1 MSTME
6 MGIRWRIYIMN
17 SWPVPLSGIHV
28 FYPFSFHHQS
38 SAPELNF
45 PMDAVTGNLL
55 FGSMAGTL
63 LGNAR
68 VEPGMYGN
76 ALYIDGQ
83 TGSRVD
89 YGAHKDGCFF
99 DPDQCIEGITFSF
112 WLMIHEDEAVFD
124 IIFDS
129 GGCRAMSVGYCVI
142 LKTGK
147 TIEVRVL
154 RRAGYRKHVLP
165 STPIRQWHSWL
176 VTHTSSDISV
186 YINGCNTVPFAI
198 ESDSPRVAAHTED
211 ADFHIGDWSGGG
223 LAPHMTI
230 DELMIWYKV
239 LTVDQIWQL
248 YVQGGMVWNTMM
260 SLDGSIFHVT
270 ALYWRGDPTVTG
282 GSHNITKAN
291 EMDLWW
297 FHWFAPEKKTV
308 GQ

>member
-1 MSTME
+1 
-6 MGIRWRIYIMN
+6 
-17 SWPVPLSGIHV
+17 
-28 FYPFSFHHQS
+28 
-38 SAPELNF
+38 
-45 PMDAVTGNLL
+45 
-55 FGSMAGTL
+55 
-63 LGNAR
+63 
-68 VEPGMYGN
+68 
-76 ALYIDGQ
+76 
-83 TGSRVD
+83 
-89 YGAHKDGCFF
+89 
-99 DPDQCIEGITFSF
+99 
-112 WLMIHEDEAVFD
+112 MIHEDEAVFD

-165 STPIRQWHSWL
+165 STPIRQWHYWL
-176 VTHTSSDISV
+176 VTHTSNDISV

-248 YVQGGMVWNTMM
+248 YVQGGMVWNTMT

-297 FHWFAPEKKTV
+297 FHWFAPEKKNSWAIIERPIIWDATV
-308 GQ
+308 IQHRALCNIAVFKDYKMGKKIHSQILWDVITHPCPNVNGGLANLPLKLGHGWLNSSHFFYKDTSTYPCPFYVL